1 MSRYNYNCAVEIYYI
16 IDNQVGNKVYISIYG
31 MKITDVLDQE
41 NIDKLLAQIDREY
54 QEWFDY
60 VVNKRNQYRDRV
72 IRWNKQAKDPNK
84 ININM
89 IANAE
94 DVLIASSYTDWLTVN
109 FASADGWVSADKADN
124 LNYMAEFDNSDQD
137 YQQLYYQKE
146 QDRYFFWV
154 GIRYRYGWDDVK
166 KMPKFMVINPLS
178 WIPDPIPT
186 QMGSFDGSWYRFHWF
201 EFTTSIVDLI
211 ADWSYDK
218 EQLDKVVWAYFSP
231 ETQQNWVAY
240 ASAYNYVMPT
250 CCDDLK
256 TNFSLDVYHHF
267 TNFDGKKY
275 VVTLTNARR
284 TVLRIKELKPV
295 LEEEKKNPNMIEFPI
310 VLNYWKP
317 RRNDPFGE
325 SICDKLDDKQI
336 AKTILF
342 NLNIIKAKK
351 EALGWDFI
359 WNSRLIKN
367 KDDILKPTTNGRN
380 IFVDTM
386 ENLQNVGMELP
397 RSQIKADSINMITA
411 LENEAMHDTNIDS
424 LQQGIVSGGR
434 TTATESQI
442 AQANSN
448 IIWLLNNKI
457 NAWGDKRFWFERWK
471 GYQENFSEVDEKS
484 VVIVSNFE
492 IKSFPIKKDDFFTKQ
507 MPHIILWTKADLQS
521 KNEKEQIFR
530 DKYLWMVLNNPTTP
544 DVSKRIAQRMCFRC
558 NWKTPNEINVLVPLE
573 NDETVAINF
582 VDMLNLNQVPKSLF
596 QYPKEYLRTFWVY
609 FQKAENTKAK
619 DVVLQALRN
628 AMVRLPLQQQVNP
641 QFTEMA
647 NSSSNIAM
655 SQAMQNADKTITSRQ
670 DLIPWQWSATAAS
683 II

>member
-1 MSRYNYNCAVEIYYI
+1 
-16 IDNQVGNKVYISIYG
+16 
-31 MKITDVLDQE
+31 MKISDVLSQE
-41 NIDKLLAQIDREY
+41 DRDKLLAQIDMEY
-54 QEWFDY
+54 QQWYDY

-89 IANAE
+89 IANAI
-94 DVLIASSYTDWLTVN
+94 DTLIASSYTDWLTVN
-109 FASADGWVSADKADN
+109 FASADGWMSADKADN
-124 LNYMAEFDNSDQD
+124 LNYMAEFDNNDQD

-146 QDRYFFWV
+146 QDRYFFGVW
-154 GIRYRYGWDDVK
+154 IRYRYGWDDVR

-178 WIPDPIPT
+178 WIPDPIPSQT
-186 QMGSFDGSWYRFHWF
+186 WAFDGTGYRYHWF
-201 EFTTSIVDLI
+201 EFTTTIMDLI
-211 ADWSYDK
+211 ADGSYDK
-218 EQLDKVVWAYFSP
+218 EQLDKIVWGYFSP
-231 ETQQNWVAY
+231 DKMQDWNAY
-240 ASAYNYVMPT
+240 ATAYNYVMPT

-256 TNFSLDVYHHF
+256 TNFSLWVYHHF

-275 VVTLTNARR
+275 VVSLANDRKTLI
-284 TVLRIKELKPV
+284 RIKELEPV
-295 LEEEKKNPNMIEFPI
+295 LKEEKKNPNMINFPI
-310 VLNYWKP
+310 ILNYWKP

-325 SICDKLDDKQI
+325 SVCDKLDDKQI

-380 IFVDTM
+380 IFVDTQ
-386 ENLQNVGMELP
+386 ENLQNVWMELP
-397 RSQIKADSINMITA
+397 RSQIKADSINMITS

-448 IIWLLNNKI
+448 IIGLLNNKV

-471 GYQENFSEVDEKS
+471 GYQENFSEIDEKNW
-484 VVIVSNFE
+484 VIVSNFE
-492 IKSFPIKKDDFFTKQ
+492 TKSFTLSKDDFFTKQ
-507 MPHIILWTKADLQS
+507 IPHIILSTRADLQS
-521 KNEKEQIFR
+521 KNEKEQIFW
-530 DKYLWMVLNNPTTP
+530 DKYLGMMLNNPDTP
-544 DVSKRIAQRMCFRC
+544 PVSKRIAQRMCYRC

-573 NDETVAINF
+573 NDETVAMQF
-582 VDMLNLNQVPKSLF
+582 VDMINLDVVPKSLF
-596 QYPKEYLRTFWVY
+596 KYPKEYLRTFWVY
-609 FQKAENTKAK
+609 FQKAEKTKAK
-619 DVVLQALRN
+619 DVVLQAIRN
-628 AMVRLPLQQQVNP
+628 AMVNMPLQQLQSP

-655 SQAMQNADKTITSRQ
+655 SQAMQSADKNIVSRQ
-670 DLIPWQWSATAAS
+670 DLIPWQWSATTAS

>member
-1 MSRYNYNCAVEIYYI
+1 
-16 IDNQVGNKVYISIYG
+16 
-31 MKITDVLDQE
+31 MKISDVLSQE
-41 NIDKLLAQIDREY
+41 DRDKLLAQIDMEY
-54 QEWFDY
+54 QQWYDY

-89 IANAE
+89 IANAI
-94 DVLIASSYTDWLTVN
+94 DTLIASSYTDWLTVN
-109 FASADGWVSADKADN
+109 FASADGWMSADKADN
-124 LNYMAEFDNSDQD
+124 LNYMAEFDNNDQD

-146 QDRYFFWV
+146 QDRYFFGVW
-154 GIRYRYGWDDVK
+154 IRYRYGWDDVK

-178 WIPDPIPT
+178 WIPDPIPSQT
-186 QMGSFDGSWYRFHWF
+186 WAFDGSWYRYHWF
-201 EFTTSIVDLI
+201 EFTTTIMDLI
-211 ADWSYDK
+211 ADGSYDK
-218 EQLDKVVWAYFSP
+218 EQLDKIVWGYFSP
-231 ETQQNWVAY
+231 DKMQDWNAY
-240 ASAYNYVMPT
+240 ATAYNYVMPT

-256 TNFSLDVYHHF
+256 TNFSLWVYHHF

-275 VVTLTNARR
+275 VVSLANDRKTLI
-284 TVLRIKELKPV
+284 RIKELEPV
-295 LEEEKKNPNMIEFPI
+295 LKEEKKNPNMINFPI
-310 VLNYWKP
+310 ILNYWKP

-325 SICDKLDDKQI
+325 SVCDKLDDKQI

-380 IFVDTM
+380 IFVDTQ
-386 ENLQNVGMELP
+386 ENLQNVWMELP
-397 RSQIKADSINMITA
+397 RSQIKADSINMITS

-448 IIWLLNNKI
+448 IIGLLNNKV

-471 GYQENFSEVDEKS
+471 GYQENFSEIDEKNG
-484 VVIVSNFE
+484 VIVSNFE
-492 IKSFPIKKDDFFTKQ
+492 TKSFTLSKDDFFTKQ
-507 MPHIILWTKADLQS
+507 IPHIILSTRADLQS
-521 KNEKEQIFR
+521 KNEKEQIFW
-530 DKYLWMVLNNPTTP
+530 DKYLGMMLNNPDTP
-544 DVSKRIAQRMCFRC
+544 PVSKRIAQRMCYRC

-573 NDETVAINF
+573 NDETVAMQF
-582 VDMLNLNQVPKSLF
+582 VDMINLDVVPKSLF
-596 QYPKEYLRTFWVY
+596 KYPKEYLRTFWVY
-609 FQKAENTKAK
+609 FQKAEKTKAK
-619 DVVLQALRN
+619 DVVLQAIRN
-628 AMVRLPLQQQVNP
+628 AMVNMPLQQMQSP

-655 SQAMQNADKTITSRQ
+655 SQAMQSADKNIVSRQ
-670 DLIPWQWSATAAS
+670 DLIPWQWSATTAS

>member
-1 MSRYNYNCAVEIYYI
+1 
-16 IDNQVGNKVYISIYG
+16 
-31 MKITDVLDQE
+31 MKITDVLSQE
-41 NIDKLLAQIDREY
+41 DLDKLLAQVDREY

-109 FASADGWVSADKADN
+109 FASADGWMSAEKADN
-124 LNYMAEFDNSDQD
+124 LNYMAEFDNNDQD

-154 GIRYRYGWDDVK
+154 WIRYRYGWDDVK

-178 WIPDPIPT
+178 WIPDPIPSQT
-186 QMGSFDGSWYRFHWF
+186 WAFDWSWYRFHGF
-201 EFTTSIVDLI
+201 EFTTTIMDLI

-231 ETQQNWVAY
+231 ETEQNWVAY

-267 TNFDGKKY
+267 TNFNKKKY

-284 TVLRIKELKPV
+284 TVLRVKELKPV
-295 LEEEKKNPNMIEFPI
+295 LKEEKENNSMVEFPI
-310 VLNYWKP
+310 ILNYWKP

-351 EALGWDFI
+351 EALGGDFI

-367 KDDILKPTTNGRN
+367 KDDILKPTTNGRT

-386 ENLQNVGMELP
+386 ENLQNFGM
-397 RSQIKADSINMITA
+397 
-411 LENEAMHDTNIDS
+411 
-424 LQQGIVSGGR
+424 
-434 TTATESQI
+434 
-442 AQANSN
+442 
-448 IIWLLNNKI
+448 
-457 NAWGDKRFWFERWK
+457 
-471 GYQENFSEVDEKS
+471 
-484 VVIVSNFE
+484 
-492 IKSFPIKKDDFFTKQ
+492 
-507 MPHIILWTKADLQS
+507 
-521 KNEKEQIFR
+521 
-530 DKYLWMVLNNPTTP
+530 
-544 DVSKRIAQRMCFRC
+544 
-558 NWKTPNEINVLVPLE
+558 
-573 NDETVAINF
+573 
-582 VDMLNLNQVPKSLF
+582 
-596 QYPKEYLRTFWVY
+596 
-609 FQKAENTKAK
+609 
-619 DVVLQALRN
+619 
-628 AMVRLPLQQQVNP
+628 
-641 QFTEMA
+641 
-647 NSSSNIAM
+647 
-655 SQAMQNADKTITSRQ
+655 
-670 DLIPWQWSATAAS
+670 
-683 II
+683 

>member
-1 MSRYNYNCAVEIYYI
+1 
-16 IDNQVGNKVYISIYG
+16 
-31 MKITDVLDQE
+31 MKISDVLSQE
-41 NIDKLLAQIDREY
+41 DRDKLLAQIDREY
-54 QEWFDY
+54 QAWFDY

-72 IRWNKQAKDPNK
+72 IRWDKQAKDPNK

-89 IANAE
+89 VANAI
-94 DVLIASSYTDWLTVN
+94 DTLIASSYTDWLTVN
-109 FASADGWVSADKADN
+109 FASADGWMSADKADN
-124 LNYMAEFDNSDQD
+124 LNYMAEFDNNDQD

-178 WIPDPIPT
+178 WIPDPIPSQT
-186 QMGSFDGSWYRFHWF
+186 WAFDGSGYRFHWF
-201 EFTTSIVDLI
+201 EFTTTIMDLI
-211 ADWSYDK
+211 ADGSYDK
-218 EQLDKVVWAYFSP
+218 EALDTLVWGYFSP

-250 CCDDLK
+250 TCDELK

-267 TNFDGKKY
+267 TNFNDKKY
-275 VVTLTNARR
+275 VVTLTNWRK
-284 TVLRIKELKPV
+284 TPIRIKELEPV
-295 LEEEKKNPNMIEFPI
+295 LKEEKKNPTMIQFPI
-310 VLNYWKP
+310 ILNYWKP

-325 SICDKLDDKQI
+325 SVCDKLDDKQI

-351 EALGWDFI
+351 EALGGDFI

-367 KDDILKPTTNGRN
+367 REDILKPTTNGRN
-380 IFVDTM
+380 IFVDTV
-386 ENLQNVGMELP
+386 EPLGNVGMELP

-424 LQQGIVSGGR
+424 LQQGIVSWGR

-448 IIWLLNNKI
+448 IIWLLNNKV

-471 GYQENFSEVDEKS
+471 GYQENFSEVDEKKA
-484 VVIVSNFE
+484 VIVSNFE
-492 IKSFPIKKDDFFTKQ
+492 VKSLTLLKDDFFTRNI
-507 MPHIILWTKADLQS
+507 PHIILATKADLQS
-521 KNEKEQIFR
+521 KNEKEQIFW
-530 DKYLWMVLNNPTTP
+530 DKYLWMMLNNPSTP
-544 DVSKRIAQRMCFRC
+544 EVSKRIAQRMCYRC
-558 NWKTPNEINVLVPLE
+558 NGKTPNEINVLVPLE
-573 NDETVAINF
+573 NDETVAIQF
-582 VDMLNLNQVPKSLF
+582 VDMLNLDVVPQSLF
-596 QYPKEYLRTFWVY
+596 KYPREYLRTFWVY

-619 DVVLQALRN
+619 EVVLQALRN
-628 AMVRLPLQQQVNP
+628 AMVNMPLQQAQNP
-641 QFTEMA
+641 QFAEMA

-655 SQAMQNADKTITSRQ
+655 SQAMQSADKNIVSRQ

>member
-1 MSRYNYNCAVEIYYI
+1 
-16 IDNQVGNKVYISIYG
+16 
-31 MKITDVLDQE
+31 MKISDVLSQE
-41 NIDKLLAQIDREY
+41 DRDKLLAQIDMEY
-54 QEWFDY
+54 QQWYDY

-72 IRWNKQAKDPNK
+72 VRWNKQAKDPNK

-89 IANAE
+89 IANAI
-94 DVLIASSYTDWLTVN
+94 DTLIASSYTDWLTVN
-109 FASADGWVSADKADN
+109 FASADGWMSAEKADN
-124 LNYMAEFDNSDQD
+124 LNYMAEFDNNEQD

-146 QDRYFFWV
+146 QDRYFFGVW
-154 GIRYRYGWDDVK
+154 IRYRYGWDDVR
-166 KMPKFMVINPLS
+166 KMPKFMVINPIS
-178 WIPDPIPT
+178 WIPDPIPSQT
-186 QMGSFDGSWYRFHWF
+186 WAFDGTGYRYHWF
-201 EFTTSIVDLI
+201 EFTTTIMDLI
-211 ADWSYDK
+211 ADGSYDK
-218 EQLDKVVWAYFSP
+218 EQLDKIVGGYFSP
-231 ETQQNWVAY
+231 DKMQDWNAY
-240 ASAYNYVMPT
+240 ATAYNYVMPT

-275 VVTLTNARR
+275 VVSLANDRKTLI
-284 TVLRIKELKPV
+284 RIKELEPV
-295 LEEEKKNPNMIEFPI
+295 LKEEKKNPNMINFPI
-310 VLNYWKP
+310 ILNYWKP

-325 SICDKLDDKQI
+325 SVCDKLDDKQI

-380 IFVDTM
+380 IFVDTQ
-386 ENLQNVGMELP
+386 ENLQNVWMELP
-397 RSQIKADSINMITA
+397 RSQIKADSLNMITS

-448 IIWLLNNKI
+448 IIGLLNNKV
-457 NAWGDKRFWFERWK
+457 NAWGDKRFWFEWWK
-471 GYQENFSEVDEKS
+471 GYQENFSEVDEKNA
-484 VVIVSNFE
+484 VIVSNFE
-492 IKSFPIKKDDFFTKQ
+492 IKSLTLKKDDFFTRNI
-507 MPHIILWTKADLQS
+507 PHIILATKADLQS
-521 KNEKEQIFR
+521 KNEKEQIFW
-530 DKYLWMVLNNPTTP
+530 DKYLGMMLNNPDTP
-544 DVSKRIAQRMCFRC
+544 PVSKRIAQRMCYRC

-573 NDETVAINF
+573 NDETVALSF
-582 VDMLNLNQVPKSLF
+582 VDMINLDIIPKSLF
-596 QYPKEYLRTFWVY
+596 KYPKDYLRTFWVY

-619 DVVLQALRN
+619 DVVLQAIRN
-628 AMVRLPLQQQVNP
+628 AMVNMPLQQVQSP

-655 SQAMQNADKTITSRQ
+655 SQAMQSADKNIVSRQ
-670 DLIPWQWSATAAS
+670 DLIPWQWSATASS

>member
-1 MSRYNYNCAVEIYYI
+1 
-16 IDNQVGNKVYISIYG
+16 
-31 MKITDVLDQE
+31 MKISDVLSQE
-41 NIDKLLAQIDREY
+41 DRDKLLAQIDREY
-54 QEWFDY
+54 QAWFDY

-72 IRWNKQAKDPNK
+72 IRWDKQAKDPNK

-89 IANAE
+89 VANAI
-94 DVLIASSYTDWLTVN
+94 DTLIASSYTDWLTVN
-109 FASADGWVSADKADN
+109 FASADGWMSADKADN
-124 LNYMAEFDNSDQD
+124 LNYMAEFDNNDQD

-178 WIPDPIPT
+178 WIPDPIPSQT
-186 QMGSFDGSWYRFHWF
+186 WAFDGSGYRFHWF
-201 EFTTSIVDLI
+201 EFTTTIMDLI
-211 ADWSYDK
+211 ADGSYDK
-218 EQLDKVVWAYFSP
+218 EALDTLVWGYFSP

-250 CCDDLK
+250 TCDELK

-267 TNFDGKKY
+267 TNFNDKKY
-275 VVTLTNARR
+275 VVTLANWRKTPI
-284 TVLRIKELKPV
+284 RIKELEPV
-295 LEEEKKNPNMIEFPI
+295 LKEEKKNPTMIQFPI

-325 SICDKLDDKQI
+325 SVCDKLDDKQI

-351 EALGWDFI
+351 EALGGDFI

-367 KDDILKPTTNGRN
+367 REDILKPTTNGRN
-380 IFVDTM
+380 IFVDTV
-386 ENLQNVGMELP
+386 EPLGNVGMELP

-448 IIWLLNNKI
+448 IIWLLNNKV

-471 GYQENFSEVDEKS
+471 GYQENFSEVDEKKA
-484 VVIVSNFE
+484 VIVSNFE
-492 IKSFPIKKDDFFTKQ
+492 VKSLTLLKDDFFTRNI
-507 MPHIILWTKADLQS
+507 PHIILATKADLQS
-521 KNEKEQIFR
+521 KNEKEQIFW
-530 DKYLWMVLNNPTTP
+530 DKYLWMMLNNPSTP
-544 DVSKRIAQRMCFRC
+544 EVSKRIAQRMCYRC
-558 NWKTPNEINVLVPLE
+558 NGKTPNEINVLVPLE
-573 NDETVAINF
+573 NDETVAIQF
-582 VDMLNLNQVPKSLF
+582 VDMLNLDVVPQSLF
-596 QYPKEYLRTFWVY
+596 KYPREYLRTFWVY

-619 DVVLQALRN
+619 EVVLQALRN
-628 AMVRLPLQQQVNP
+628 AMVNMPLQQAQNP

-655 SQAMQNADKTITSRQ
+655 SQAMQSADKTITSRQ

>member
-1 MSRYNYNCAVEIYYI
+1 
-16 IDNQVGNKVYISIYG
+16 
-31 MKITDVLDQE
+31 MKISDVLSQE
-41 NIDKLLAQIDREY
+41 DRDKLLAQIDMEY
-54 QEWFDY
+54 QQWYDY

-89 IANAE
+89 IANAI
-94 DVLIASSYTDWLTVN
+94 DTLIASSYTDWLTVN
-109 FASADGWVSADKADN
+109 FASADGWMSAEKADN
-124 LNYMAEFDNSDQD
+124 LNYMAEFDNNDQD

-154 GIRYRYGWDDVK
+154 WIRYRYGWDDVK

-178 WIPDPIPT
+178 WIPDPIPSQT
-186 QMGSFDGSWYRFHWF
+186 WAFDGSWYRYHWF
-201 EFTTSIVDLI
+201 EFTTTIMDLI
-211 ADWSYDK
+211 ADGSYDK
-218 EQLDKVVWAYFSP
+218 EQLDKIVGGYYSP
-231 ETQQNWVAY
+231 DKMQDWNAY
-240 ASAYNYVMPT
+240 ATAYNYVMPT

-256 TNFSLDVYHHF
+256 TNFSLWVYHHF

-275 VVTLTNARR
+275 VVSLANDRKTLI
-284 TVLRIKELKPV
+284 RIKELEPV
-295 LEEEKKNPNMIEFPI
+295 LKEEKKNPNMINFPI
-310 VLNYWKP
+310 ILNYWKP

-325 SICDKLDDKQI
+325 SVCDKLDDKQI

-380 IFVDTM
+380 IFVDTQ
-386 ENLQNVGMELP
+386 ENLQNVWMELP
-397 RSQIKADSINMITA
+397 RSQIKADSINMITS

-448 IIWLLNNKI
+448 IIGLLNNKV

-471 GYQENFSEVDEKS
+471 GYQENFSEIDEKNW
-484 VVIVSNFE
+484 VIVSNFE
-492 IKSFPIKKDDFFTKQ
+492 TKSFTLSKDDFFTKQ
-507 MPHIILWTKADLQS
+507 IPHIILSTRADLQS
-521 KNEKEQIFR
+521 KNEKEQIFW
-530 DKYLWMVLNNPTTP
+530 DKYLGMMLNNPDTP
-544 DVSKRIAQRMCFRC
+544 PVSKRIAQRMCYRC

-573 NDETVAINF
+573 NDETVAMQF
-582 VDMLNLNQVPKSLF
+582 VDMINLDVVPKSLF
-596 QYPKEYLRTFWVY
+596 KYPKEYLRTFWVY
-609 FQKAENTKAK
+609 FQKAEKTKAK
-619 DVVLQALRN
+619 DVVLQAIRN
-628 AMVRLPLQQQVNP
+628 AMVNMPSQQVQSP
-641 QFTEMA
+641 KSTEMA

-655 SQAMQNADKTITSRQ
+655 SQAMQSADKNIVSRQ
-670 DLIPWQWSATAAS
+670 DLIPWQWSATTAS

>member
-1 MSRYNYNCAVEIYYI
+1 
-16 IDNQVGNKVYISIYG
+16 
-31 MKITDVLDQE
+31 MKISDVLSQE
-41 NIDKLLAQIDREY
+41 DRDKLLAQIDMEY
-54 QEWFDY
+54 QQWYDY

-89 IANAE
+89 IANAI
-94 DVLIASSYTDWLTVN
+94 DTLIASSYTDWLTVN
-109 FASADGWVSADKADN
+109 FASADGWMSADKADN
-124 LNYMAEFDNSDQD
+124 LNYMAEFDNNDQD

-146 QDRYFFWV
+146 QDRYFFGVW
-154 GIRYRYGWDDVK
+154 IRYRYGWDDVK

-178 WIPDPIPT
+178 WIPDPIPSQT
-186 QMGSFDGSWYRFHWF
+186 WAFDGSWYRYHWF
-201 EFTTSIVDLI
+201 EFTTTIMDLI
-211 ADWSYDK
+211 ADGSYDK
-218 EQLDKVVWAYFSP
+218 EQLDKIVWGYFSP
-231 ETQQNWVAY
+231 DKMQDWNAY
-240 ASAYNYVMPT
+240 ATAYNYVMPT

-256 TNFSLDVYHHF
+256 TNFSLWVYHHF

-275 VVTLTNARR
+275 VVSLANDRKTLI
-284 TVLRIKELKPV
+284 RIKELEPV
-295 LEEEKKNPNMIEFPI
+295 LKEEKKNPNMINFPI
-310 VLNYWKP
+310 ILNYWKP

-325 SICDKLDDKQI
+325 SVCDKLDDKQI

-380 IFVDTM
+380 IFVDTQ
-386 ENLQNVGMELP
+386 ENLQNVWMELP
-397 RSQIKADSINMITA
+397 RSQIKADSINMITS

-448 IIWLLNNKI
+448 IIGLLNNKV

-471 GYQENFSEVDEKS
+471 GYQENFSEIDEKNW
-484 VVIVSNFE
+484 VIVSNFE
-492 IKSFPIKKDDFFTKQ
+492 TKSFTLSKDDFFTKQ
-507 MPHIILWTKADLQS
+507 IPHIILSTRADLQS
-521 KNEKEQIFR
+521 KNEKEQIFW
-530 DKYLWMVLNNPTTP
+530 DKYLGMMLNNPDTP
-544 DVSKRIAQRMCFRC
+544 PVSKRIAQRMCYRC

-573 NDETVAINF
+573 NDETVAMQF
-582 VDMLNLNQVPKSLF
+582 VDMINLDVVPKSLF
-596 QYPKEYLRTFWVY
+596 KYPKEYLRTFWVY
-609 FQKAENTKAK
+609 FQKAEKTKAK
-619 DVVLQALRN
+619 DVVLQAIRN
-628 AMVRLPLQQQVNP
+628 AMVNMPLQQMQSP

-655 SQAMQNADKTITSRQ
+655 SQAMQSADKNIVSRQ
-670 DLIPWQWSATAAS
+670 DLIPWQWSATTAS

>member
-1 MSRYNYNCAVEIYYI
+1 
-16 IDNQVGNKVYISIYG
+16 
-31 MKITDVLDQE
+31 MKISDVLSQE
-41 NIDKLLAQIDREY
+41 DRDKLLAQIDMEY
-54 QEWFDY
+54 QQWYDY

-89 IANAE
+89 IANAI
-94 DVLIASSYTDWLTVN
+94 DTLIASSYTDWLTVN
-109 FASADGWVSADKADN
+109 FASADGWMSADKADN
-124 LNYMAEFDNSDQD
+124 LNYMAEFDNNDQD

-146 QDRYFFWV
+146 QDRYFFGVW
-154 GIRYRYGWDDVK
+154 IRYRYGWDDVK

-201 EFTTSIVDLI
+201 EFTTTIMDLI
-211 ADWSYDK
+211 ADGSYDK
-218 EQLDKVVWAYFSP
+218 EQLDKIVGGYFSP
-231 ETQQNWVAY
+231 DKMQDWNAY
-240 ASAYNYVMPT
+240 ATAYNYVMPT

-275 VVTLTNARR
+275 VVSLANDRKTLI
-284 TVLRIKELKPV
+284 RIKELEPV
-295 LEEEKKNPNMIEFPI
+295 LKEEKKNPNMINFPI
-310 VLNYWKP
+310 ILNYWKP

-325 SICDKLDDKQI
+325 SVCDKLDDKQI

-380 IFVDTM
+380 IFVDTQ
-386 ENLQNVGMELP
+386 ENLQNVWMELP
-397 RSQIKADSINMITA
+397 RSQIKADSINMITS

-448 IIWLLNNKI
+448 IIGLLNNKV

-471 GYQENFSEVDEKS
+471 GYQENFSEVDEKRA
-484 VVIVSNFE
+484 VIVSNFE
-492 IKSFPIKKDDFFTKQ
+492 VKSLTLKKDDFFTKQ
-507 MPHIILWTKADLQS
+507 IPHIILSTKADLQS
-521 KNEKEQIFR
+521 KNEKEQIFW
-530 DKYLWMVLNNPTTP
+530 DKYLGMMLNNPTTP

-558 NWKTPNEINVLVPLE
+558 NWKTPNEINVLVPME

-582 VDMLNLNQVPKSLF
+582 VEMINLNQVPKSMF
-596 QYPKEYLRTFWVY
+596 SYPQEYLRTFWVY

-619 DVVLQALRN
+619 DVVLQALRS

-641 QFTEMA
+641 AFTEMA

>member
-1 MSRYNYNCAVEIYYI
+1 
-16 IDNQVGNKVYISIYG
+16 
-31 MKITDVLDQE
+31 MKISDVLSQE
-41 NIDKLLAQIDREY
+41 DRDKLLAQIDMEY
-54 QEWFDY
+54 QQWYDY

-89 IANAE
+89 IANAI
-94 DVLIASSYTDWLTVN
+94 DTLIASSYTDWLTVN
-109 FASADGWVSADKADN
+109 FASADGWMSADKADN
-124 LNYMAEFDNSDQD
+124 LNYMAEFDNNDQD

-146 QDRYFFWV
+146 QDRYFFGVW
-154 GIRYRYGWDDVK
+154 IRYRYGWDDVK

-178 WIPDPIPT
+178 WIPDPIPSQT
-186 QMGSFDGSWYRFHWF
+186 WAFDGSWYRYHWF
-201 EFTTSIVDLI
+201 EFTTTIMDLI
-211 ADWSYDK
+211 ADGSYDK
-218 EQLDKVVWAYFSP
+218 EQLDKIVGGYFSP
-231 ETQQNWVAY
+231 DKMQDWNAY
-240 ASAYNYVMPT
+240 ATAYNYVMPT

-256 TNFSLDVYHHF
+256 TNFSLWVYHHF

-275 VVTLTNARR
+275 VVSLANDRKTLI
-284 TVLRIKELKPV
+284 RIKELEPV
-295 LEEEKKNPNMIEFPI
+295 LKEEKKNPNMIDFPI
-310 VLNYWKP
+310 ILNYWKP

-325 SICDKLDDKQI
+325 SVCDKLDDKQI

-380 IFVDTM
+380 IFVDTQ
-386 ENLQNVGMELP
+386 ENLQNVWMELP
-397 RSQIKADSINMITA
+397 RSQIKADSINMITS

-448 IIWLLNNKI
+448 IIGLLNNKV

-471 GYQENFSEVDEKS
+471 GYQENFSEVDEKNG
-484 VVIVSNFE
+484 VIVSNFE
-492 IKSFPIKKDDFFTKQ
+492 TKSFTLSKDDFFTKQ
-507 MPHIILWTKADLQS
+507 IPHIILSTRADLQS
-521 KNEKEQIFR
+521 KNEKEQIFW
-530 DKYLWMVLNNPTTP
+530 DKYLGMMLNNPTTP
-544 DVSKRIAQRMCFRC
+544 DVSKRIAQRMCYRC
-558 NWKTPNEINVLVPLE
+558 NWKTPNEINVLVPLGD
-573 NDETVAINF
+573 DERVAMWFIDIIN
-582 VDMLNLNQVPKSLF
+582 LGEVPKSIF
-596 QYPKEYLRTFWVY
+596 KYPQEYLPTFWVY
-609 FQKAENTKAK
+609 VQKAEEGKAK
-619 DVVLQALRN
+619 QVVIQALQQ
-628 AMVRLPLQQQVNP
+628 AMTRIPRQQFQSP
-641 QFTEMA
+641 QFAEMA

-655 SQAMQNADKTITSRQ
+655 SQAMQSADKNIVSRQ